1 MRAVRVSV
9 HGRDVRG
16 LKKWSHAVRSGPDV
30 TIGCSGVLVGENLV
44 FAPIGSLLDGWSDAV
59 VSIDGVR
66 ASSWALLENTSSVFW
81 DFKFCLITCSCS
93 VDKTALPRSL
103 LTVEQYAMHLTQPHW
118 GLLVQPCRV
127 VCQPAS
133 FVSLIDVSC
142 YEGGEG
148 GLVAGIE
155 ERFIVARGLM
165 ADGAPTGLSVCVAIS
180 HLLNLPHQPERP
192 LLLAPAASP
201 VVVVR
206 GSDGMWGTGF
216 AVGTDGL
223 VVTAAHVLCK
233 RGATPPERV
242 SIVDCAGNGKVGW
255 AEVMHCWSGGWMDV
269 CVLKVVGAKPA
280 TVLLLS
286 NEEVRQG
293 QAVSLLS
300 ATQWG
305 TPMRTEGF
313 VMSVIPNAQIVSN
326 VIAWGGCS
334 GGALVN
340 SAGHVVGLLR
350 STAARARTRIPRL
363 SLILPTSLWSRFL
376 TSANVQYRDDE
387 LCEQVEQVWNQEAP
401 PLPPKFKE
409 FVSKL

>member
-180 HLLNLPHQPERP
+180 HLLNLPTRKTSS
-192 LLLAPAASP
+192 A
-201 VVVVR
+201 
-206 GSDGMWGTGF
+206 GS
-216 AVGTDGL
+216 
-223 VVTAAHVLCK
+223 C
-233 RGATPPERV
+233 RV
-242 SIVDCAGNGKVGW
+242 SCCCCARLGRYVGYRIC
-255 AEVMHCWSGGWMDV
+255 CWNRRFGCNCS
-269 CVLKVVGAKPA
+269 A
-280 TVLLLS
+280 
-286 NEEVRQG
+286 R
-293 QAVSLLS
+293 SL
-300 ATQWG
+300 QE
-305 TPMRTEGF
+305 RR
-313 VMSVIPNAQIVSN
+313 
-326 VIAWGGCS
+326 
-334 GGALVN
+334 N
-340 SAGHVVGLLR
+340 S
-350 STAARARTRIPRL
+350 S
-363 SLILPTSLWSRFL
+363 
-376 TSANVQYRDDE
+376 
-387 LCEQVEQVWNQEAP
+387 
-401 PLPPKFKE
+401 
-409 FVSKL
+409 